1 MSHSSLFVSG
11 QLLWLSLEDSFF
23 IFFCRHDSSVDFT
36 RLQYIINNLE
46 EGRRA
51 HLSSNNNVQC
61 SVSDQVGATSSDD
74 SSDRIRT
81 ATRDGDRAV
90 GVNLVR
96 LHRTRSASV
105 KMFSQKGIIVIQ
117 ISIVQINLIN
127 MIHCIHNLNWVFIL

>member
-1 MSHSSLFVSG
+1 MSHSSILFQEYTININVNLTTFVVTSVITTLLATRIDVVSTLFLG
-11 QLLWLSLEDSFF
+11 V
-23 IFFCRHDSSVDFT
+23 FCLCDTSVNFT
-36 RLQYIINNLE
+36 RLQHTINNLE
-46 EGRRA
+46 EGRMA

-74 SSDRIRT
+74 SSNRIRT

-105 KMFSQKGIIVIQ
+105 KCSPRKE
-117 ISIVQINLIN
+117 
-127 MIHCIHNLNWVFIL
+127 